1 MIAIRTIQVV
11 KKRVETM
18 LGDGVRWV
26 NSGVCIESEHSQL
39 EGPLRSTACGNSLAV
54 AAHP

>member
-1 MIAIRTIQVV
+1 MIAIHTIQVV
-11 KKRVETM
+11 KKCEETM